1 MPVGLIAS
9 STKLW
14 LDNLLPRTSH
24 LALFSQDRATK
35 VAASEAIFGA
45 TVFLIGRSAGASVE
59 IRRFHRSESRYR
71 SIFERMFPIMFELA
85 VDAEPVTKQ
94 LFNSLCYQT
103 TRWFAKNQ
111 ARELDNALCLFDALT
126 TGLSNTSKAGAVRDL
141 CASLIGELLE
151 WSLKYVPDESR
162 HEGLVNHRYI
172 LRTLFGLMMHT
183 EAGHRLGAVT
193 AIRRCIAHLMKHRV
207 LFDEYALEILK
218 VSFRSISRSGE
229 HFCTVGMST
238 RGADVAMAVVV
249 REVLQAMKSQR

>member
-1 MPVGLIAS
+1 MDRQDVKGANRNKRKLENRNDADNNVLSQATLIRIVKLLGSMGGAAHGLKSTKGTKKSANELESPWSASSKLSVPVGLIAS

-45 TVFLIGRSAGASVE
+45 TVFLIGRSAQEPASKSGD
-59 IRRFHRSESRYR
+59 FTRSESRYR

-126 TGLSNTSKAGAVRDL
+126 TGLSNTSKSW
-141 CASLIGELLE
+141 C
-151 WSLKYVPDESR
+151 
-162 HEGLVNHRYI
+162 
-172 LRTLFGLMMHT
+172 
-183 EAGHRLGAVT
+183 
-193 AIRRCIAHLMKHRV
+193 C
-207 LFDEYALEILK
+207 
-218 VSFRSISRSGE
+218 SRSLRFTHRRASRMESEIRAGRE
-229 HFCTVGMST
+229 ST
-238 RGADVAMAVVV
+238 
-249 REVLQAMKSQR
+249 